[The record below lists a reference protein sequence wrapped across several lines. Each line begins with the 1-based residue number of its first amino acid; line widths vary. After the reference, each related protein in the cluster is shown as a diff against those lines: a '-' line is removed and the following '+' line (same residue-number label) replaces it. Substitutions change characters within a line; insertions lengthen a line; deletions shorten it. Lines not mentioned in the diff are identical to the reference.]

1 MRKDRFRIRI
11 NTIIVG
17 EPAKWLEDW
26 KRRGLITSFTDGV
39 LQGLLAL
46 HEKVTEQDL
55 KSAQLTNI
63 KRTEEER

>member
-1 MRKDRFRIRI
+1 MNEKIRVRI

-39 LQGLLAL
+39 LQALWVL

-55 KSAQLTNI
+55 KSAQLANI
-63 KRTEEER
+63 KRTEEW